1 MIIYGYTQKH
11 LIVINIINKELKT
24 AIVHE
29 WFVNYAGSE
38 RVVESFT
45 NLFPDADVFALV
57 DFLDDE
63 QREIILKGCKA
74 NTSFI
79 QSLPFA
85 KKKHRNYLPLFPS
98 AIAKFDLSD
107 YDLILSSSH
116 SVAKGVKTNKN
127 QLHICYCH
135 SPMRYAWDSADEYLR
150 GIKGSIAKLFIKYLK
165 KWDLNSAANVNYF
178 IGNSNYIAEK
188 IKRIYNRSADV
199 IYPPV
204 DVERFELK
212 NKKEDYYLTA
222 SRLVAYKR
230 MDLIINAFNQMP
242 EKKLILI
249 GSGPE
254 RERLKRIAN
263 PSIEFVGHQSAD
275 KLGEYMQAAKA
286 FVFAAEEDF
295 GIIVVEAM
303 ACGTPVIAL
312 DKGGTAESVLDG
324 KTGILFT
331 EQNHASIVKAIDE
344 FEKMQEVFNPQ
355 IIREYSLKFSRKLFE
370 ENFRKFV
377 LEKAEKYF
385 NE

>member
-1 MIIYGYTQKH
+1 LESKQLSKY
-11 LIVINIINKELKT
+11 KT

-38 RVVESFT
+38 RVVESFK

-79 QSLPFA
+79 QKLPFA
-85 KKKHRNYLPLFPS
+85 KNKHRNYLPLFPI
-98 AIAKFDLSD
+98 AIEKFNLLD

-116 SVAKGVKTNKN
+116 SVAKGIKTNKN
-127 QLHICYCH
+127 QMHVCYCH
-135 SPMRYAWDSADEYLR
+135 SPMRYAWDSANEYLK
-150 GIKGSIAKLFIKYLK
+150 GFKGSIAKLFINYLK
-165 KWDLNSAANVNYF
+165 KWDLKSAESVTYF
-178 IGNSNYIAEK
+178 IANSNYIAEK
-188 IKRIYNRSADV
+188 ISRIYNRTADV

-204 DVERFELK
+204 DVDKFMLSNR
-212 NKKEDYYLTA
+212 KEDFYLTA
-222 SRLVAYKR
+222 SRLVPYKR
-230 MDLIINAFNQMP
+230 IDLVINAFNQMP
-242 EKKLILI
+242 GRKLILI

-254 RERLKRIAN
+254 SEKLRKIAN
-263 PSIEFVGHQSAD
+263 PNIEFIAHQSAE
-275 KLGEYMQAAKA
+275 KLGEYMQKAKA

-303 ACGTPVIAL
+303 SCGTPVIAL
-312 DKGGTAESVLDG
+312 NKGGTAESVLNG
-324 KTGILFT
+324 KTGILFNK
-331 EQNHASIVKAIDE
+331 QNHASIVKAIDE
-344 FEKMQEVFNPQ
+344 FEKKKGVFNPQ
-355 IIREYSLKFSRKLFE
+355 IIREHSFKFSRKLFE

-377 LEKAEKYF
+377 QEKAEKFF